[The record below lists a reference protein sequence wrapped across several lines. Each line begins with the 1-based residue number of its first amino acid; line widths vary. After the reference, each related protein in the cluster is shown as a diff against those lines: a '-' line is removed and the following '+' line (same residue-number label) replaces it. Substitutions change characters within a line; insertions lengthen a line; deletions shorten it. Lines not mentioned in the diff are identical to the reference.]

1 LRILI
6 PLLGFAPSGGNRVL
20 SEMASAWVRAGH
32 EVTMLIH
39 KEAGTPYFPT
49 DARIVWTDVRGN
61 LSEAVPPEGPPRPG
75 RRGLRYLRS
84 VYAGLGR
91 IGRDYDVILANYSLI
106 AFPVWAARTGRARLF
121 YYIQAYEP
129 EVFQMEG
136 HPVKRLLAALSY
148 RLPLRQ
154 IVNGPLYLDYKGI
167 AAQGVVPFGIDLEI
181 YRFKGPPAPLAG
193 ADEIVLGCIG
203 SSGPTKGTAYVLAAF
218 EKLWAKDK
226 RYRLRVAYGN
236 LPEGWSHSACEIVMP
251 ADDRELAAFYRSVDI
266 LIAAGTVQ
274 HGAPHYPVLEAMASG
289 TAVVTT
295 GYMPANDGNSWL
307 ARNRDSDSLAE
318 KVEEIVAGAD
328 HEARV
333 MRARE
338 DVVDFAWDKVAAKM
352 VALFERP

>member
-1 LRILI
+1 MRILI
-6 PLLGFAPSGGNRVL
+6 PVLGFGRGGGHRVL
-20 SEMASAWVRAGH
+20 SELASAWTRAGH
-32 EVTMLIH
+32 DVAMLVH
-39 KEAGTPYFPT
+39 SEAGTPYFPT
-49 DARIVWTDVRGN
+49 EARIIRTDVRGR
-61 LSEAVPPEGPPRPG
+61 LTDAVPEGPPRPG
-75 RRGLRYLRS
+75 FWGLRFVRAL
-84 VYAGLGR
+84 YAGLGR
-91 IGRDYDVILANYSLI
+91 IGRDYDVILANHSLTP
-106 AFPVWAARTGRARLF
+106 FPVWAARTGRARLF

-129 EVFQMEG
+129 EVFKMEG
-136 HPVKRLLAALSY
+136 HPVKRLLSALSY

-154 IVNGPLYLDYKGI
+154 IVNGPLYVDYKGI
-167 AAQGVVPFGIDLEI
+167 SAEGVVPFGIDLEI
-181 YRFKGPPAPLAG
+181 FPFKGPPVPLAG
-193 ADEIVLGCIG
+193 AEEILLGCIG

-236 LPEGWSHSACEIVMP
+236 LPEGWSHPACEIVTP
-251 ADDRELAAFYRSVDI
+251 ADDSGLAAFYRSLDI

-318 KVEEIVAGAD
+318 KVEEIVAGAG

-333 MRARE
+333 MQARD
-338 DVVDFAWDKVAAKM
+338 DVVDFAWDRIAAKM
-352 VALFERP
+352 IALFERS

>member
-1 LRILI
+1 M
-6 PLLGFAPSGGNRVL
+6 PA
-20 SEMASAWVRAGH
+20 
-32 EVTMLIH
+32 
-39 KEAGTPYFPT
+39 FPT
-49 DARIVWTDVRGN
+49 DARILWSDLRGK
-61 LSEAVPPEGPPRPG
+61 LSEAAPTEGPPRPG
-75 RRGLRYLRS
+75 WMGLRFMRS
-84 VYAGLGR
+84 VYAGLRR
-91 IGRDYDVILANYSLI
+91 IGRDQDVILANHSLTTW
-106 AFPVWAARTGRARLF
+106 PVWAARTGRARLF

-129 EVFQMEG
+129 EYYQLEG

-167 AAQGVVPFGIDLEI
+167 AAEGVVPFGIDLEI
-181 YRFKGPPAPLAG
+181 FSFKGPPRPLAD

-203 SSGPTKGTAYVLAAF
+203 RSEPAKGTPYVLEAF

-236 LPEGWSHSACEIVMP
+236 LPEGWSHPALEIVTP
-251 ADDRELAAFYRSVDI
+251 AGDSGLAAFYRSLDI

-318 KVEEIVAGAD
+318 KVEEIVAGAG

-333 MRARE
+333 MRARD
-338 DVVDFAWDKVAAKM
+338 DVVDFAWDRVAAKM
-352 VALFERP
+352 IEIFERA